1 MEATQVTR
9 VSLSYIV
16 PKNYAEDFSSLW
28 FQERGDT
35 HIKLGGFR
43 GKLGTDN
50 QRCVA
55 SVIKYVKILWGLGFT
70 LGRKKKHSKRFKD
83 FLLLNKLM
91 LKIFFDNIK
100 RFK

>member
-16 PKNYAEDFSSLW
+16 PENYAEDSSSLW
-28 FQERGDT
+28 FQEHGDT

-55 SVIKYVKILWGLGFT
+55 SVIKYVKILRGLGFT
-70 LGRKKKHSKRFKD
+70 LGRKKNI
-83 FLLLNKLM
+83 LNDLRS
-91 LKIFFDNIK
+91 FHF
-100 RFK
+100 